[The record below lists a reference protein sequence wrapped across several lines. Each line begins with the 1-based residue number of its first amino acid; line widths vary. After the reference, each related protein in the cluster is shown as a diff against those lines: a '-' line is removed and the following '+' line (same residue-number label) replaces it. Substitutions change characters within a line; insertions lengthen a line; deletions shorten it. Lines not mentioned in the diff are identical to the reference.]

1 MLKDKFEKANAALKE
16 LLDEIRSLKCRSR
29 DEIVSEM
36 LMAQNAAG
44 ELMETVNKIISE
56 LTELTYVAGEKG
68 MFQ

>member
-16 LLDEIRSLKCRSR
+16 LLEEIRSLKGRSR

-68 MFQ
+68 TFQ

>member
-1 MLKDKFEKANAALKE
+1 MLKDKFEKANSALKE
-16 LLDEIRSLKCRSR
+16 LLEEIRSLKGRSR

-68 MFQ
+68 TFQ

>member
-68 MFQ
+68 TFQ